1 MADRVSAG
9 AAARSGAQ
17 RPRTAPGGHGESAWA
32 HSERVTR
39 GGGHDDRN
47 VERRRAGLVHARAP
61 RRNHRQGDAPRE
73 EGGRA
78 MGEGATRMN
87 QTDTGNGKVQAR
99 SPRETTRQLD
109 GEIAALREELA
120 GLVGELD
127 RRRHELLDIK
137 LQAKRHALEMV
148 LTGTALVATAAGFVW
163 LGAWRSRRRQS
174 MRSRAGRLREAFSRM
189 LAKPERVAAEP

>member
-1 MADRVSAG
+1 
-9 AAARSGAQ
+9 
-17 RPRTAPGGHGESAWA
+17 
-32 HSERVTR
+32 
-39 GGGHDDRN
+39 
-47 VERRRAGLVHARAP
+47 
-61 RRNHRQGDAPRE
+61 
-73 EGGRA
+73 
-78 MGEGATRMN
+78 MN

-127 RRRHELLDIK
+127 RRRHELLDFK

-163 LGAWRSRRRQS
+163 LGAWHSRRRQS

-189 LAKPERVAAEP
+189 LAKPERVAAEQTVPTKIFTAAANAAVATAIKKVVERGLQIALKRNGKPVPPQLRPFPSRPPARMEAVSNSGTPRATASAGHV